1 MNEPLVLVSL
11 LPGIIL
17 HLIWLLSILIILA
30 SVFLK
35 KFPPINQYYF
45 PIRVGGFALLLFM
58 TYIEGAH
65 FINNKWQEKA
75 AELQEKIK
83 LAEEQARQTN
93 TVIEE
98 KIVEK
103 TKVIKEKGDVVV
115 QYVDRVVKGD
125 TQVIEKNLSE
135 AEREKFRAQI
145 TELSVAQKN
154 CPVVPE
160 LVINMHN
167 EAAKPP
173 FKGDKK

>member
-1 MNEPLVLVSL
+1 MNEPIFLVSL

-17 HLIWLLSILIILA
+17 HLLWLLSIIAILS
-30 SVFLK
+30 SVLLK
-35 KFPPINQYYF
+35 KYPPINKFYF
-45 PIRVGGFALLLFM
+45 PLRVGGFALLLFM

-83 LAEEQARQTN
+83 QAEEQARQTN

-103 TKVIKEKGDVVV
+103 TKVIKEKGDTVV

-125 TQVIEKNLSE
+125 TQIIEKNLSE
-135 AEREKFRAQI
+135 AEREKFKIQI
-145 TELSVAQKN
+145 NELSLAQKN
-154 CPVVPE
+154 CPIVPE

>member
-1 MNEPLVLVSL
+1 MNEPIVLVSL

-17 HLIWLLSILIILA
+17 HLLWLLSILVILA

-35 KFPPINQYYF
+35 KLPPINQYYF
-45 PIRVGGFALLLFM
+45 PIRIGGFALLLFM

-65 FINNKWQEKA
+65 FINSKWQAKA
-75 AELQEKIK
+75 TELQEKIK
-83 LAEEQARQTN
+83 QAEEQARQTN

-103 TKVIKEKGDVVV
+103 TKVIKEKGDTVV

-125 TQVIEKNLSE
+125 TQIIEKNLSE
-135 AEREKFRAQI
+135 AEREKFRTQI
-145 TELSVAQKN
+145 SELSKSQKD
-154 CPVVPE
+154 CPTVPE
-160 LVINMHN
+160 LIINMHN